1 MDSYDVRF
9 WDIKRLGNGTPAR
22 YRVRWAVDGREHRKS
37 FKARPLADG
46 FLDGLKDAVRDR
58 RPFNPRTGLPE
69 AETTGDELVTWYQ
82 HARTYTEAKWPNL
95 APVSRRSVAEA
106 LVTVTIAL
114 SAKEPGAPEGKVLRT
129 ALFAWAFNP
138 ATRDT
143 SPPPKIAAALG
154 WAERASLPVA
164 ELEDTATVRLAL
176 GACGKTLRGK
186 AAAGSTQRR
195 KRSVFY
201 NALGYAVEQG
211 HLAANP
217 VDRIQWTTP
226 AVAASV
232 DRRVVVSPA
241 QARDLLAAVRRLSE
255 RGQHL
260 EAFFACLYYAALRPS
275 EAVMLREGDLYLPK
289 KGWGRIV
296 LAASASR
303 AGTAWTDDGTAR
315 QERGLKHRA
324 DNETRTIPIPP
335 ELVRLL
341 RAHIKRYGTTPDGRI
356 FQTARGGILQ
366 DSGYNEVWT
375 EARQKALTPAQY
387 RSPLGR
393 RPYDLRHAAVSLWLN
408 SGVPATEVAR
418 GTASRSCSRSTP
430 TASTGRPTPPT
441 SASPTPSAPRT
452 LPQTLVTKAT
462 AAPSRLLDV
471 CHAEDLWPRLGRG
484 QRSWTGCYARAER
497 KVVWPGRDGCHG
509 GWSGWPRRAGVN
521 GGRVAWGPWRL
532 RLVTFG
538 DGCRVGRGRRMVP
551 VSVTARDVRCCDHIG
566 A

>member
-9 WDIKRLGNGTPAR
+9 WDTKKLGNGTAAR
-22 YRVRWAVDGREHRKS
+22 YRVRWAVGGREHCKS
-37 FKARPLADG
+37 FRARPLADG
-46 FLDGLKDAVRDR
+46 FLAGLKDAVRDR
-58 RPFNPRTGLPE
+58 RPFSPRTGLPE

-82 HARTYTEAKWPNL
+82 HARAYTEAKWGSL

-106 LVTVTIAL
+106 LVAVTIAL
-114 SAKEPGAPEGKVLRT
+114 TGKEPGAPEGKVLRQ

-138 ATRDT
+138 ATRGA
-143 SPPPKIAAALG
+143 SPPPEIAAALD
-154 WAERASLPVA
+154 WTERASLPVA

-176 GACGKTLRGK
+176 AACARTLTEK

-211 HLAANP
+211 HLSSNP

-226 AVAASV
+226 AVAQSV
-232 DRRVVVSPA
+232 DRRVVVSPT
-241 QARDLLAAVRRLSE
+241 QARSLLAAVRAQGG

-275 EAVMLREGDLYLPK
+275 EAVMLRESDLHLPA
-289 KGWGRIV
+289 KGWGRID
-296 LAASASR
+296 LATSASR
-303 AGTAWTDDGTAR
+303 AGTAWTDHGTAR

-324 DNETRTIPIPP
+324 AHETRTIPIPP

-341 RAHIKRYGTTPDGRI
+341 RTHIRRYGTTPDGRV

-375 EARQKALTPAQY
+375 EARKQTLTPAQY

-418 GTASRSCSRSTP
+418 RGGHGVAVLLKIYAHCIDGQADAANQRITEALGGTKDLGDDEGAAEKAS
-430 TASTGRPTPPT
+430 
-441 SASPTPSAPRT
+441 
-452 LPQTLVTKAT
+452 
-462 AAPSRLLDV
+462 
-471 CHAEDLWPRLGRG
+471 
-484 QRSWTGCYARAER
+484 
-497 KVVWPGRDGCHG
+497 
-509 GWSGWPRRAGVN
+509 
-521 GGRVAWGPWRL
+521 
-532 RLVTFG
+532 
-538 DGCRVGRGRRMVP
+538 
-551 VSVTARDVRCCDHIG
+551 
-566 A
+566 

>member
-9 WDIKRLGNGTPAR
+9 WDIKKLGTGTAAR
-22 YRVRWAVDGREHRKS
+22 YRVRWAVDGREHCKS
-37 FKARPLADG
+37 FKARPLAEG
-46 FLDGLKDAVRDR
+46 FLATLKDAVRDR

-69 AETTGDELVTWYQ
+69 AETTEGEMVTWYA
-82 HARTYTEAKWPNL
+82 HARAYAEAKWGGL

-114 SAKEPGAPEGKVLRT
+114 SAKEPGAPEGKALRQ
-129 ALFAWAFNP
+129 ALFSWAFNP
-138 ATRDT
+138 ATRDLD
-143 SPPPKIAAALG
+143 PPPQIAAALD

-164 ELEDTATVRLAL
+164 DLEDTATVRLAL
-176 GACGKTLRGK
+176 GACARKLNGK

-211 HLAANP
+211 HLGSNP

-241 QARDLLAAVRRLSE
+241 QARSLLAAVRALSG

-275 EAVMLREGDLYLPK
+275 EAVMLRETDLHLPK
-289 KGWGRIV
+289 KGWGRID

-303 AGTAWTDDGTAR
+303 AGTAWTDHGTAR

-335 ELVRLL
+335 DLVRLL

-375 EARQKALTPAQY
+375 QARKQALTPAQY

-418 GTASRSCSRSTP
+418 RAGHGVAVLLKIYAHCIDGQADAANQRITDA
-430 TASTGRPTPPT
+430 
-441 SASPTPSAPRT
+441 
-452 LPQTLVTKAT
+452 LAT
-462 AAPSRLLDV
+462 QDV
-471 CHAEDLWPRLGRG
+471 E
-484 QRSWTGCYARAER
+484 SE
-497 KVVWPGRDGCHG
+497 PGRDED
-509 GWSGWPRRAGVN
+509 
-521 GGRVAWGPWRL
+521 
-532 RLVTFG
+532 G
-538 DGCRVGRGRRMVP
+538 DGEQA
-551 VSVTARDVRCCDHIG
+551 S
-566 A
+566 